1 MNLRKKIQEE
11 VSKNVKVYSNPLIAD
26 VKSFVNFY
34 RENQSDNSSFSI
46 KIDCVDNSNIKLNI
60 GYSGNQVNEKYPEI
74 QCLFTNSEYFQ
85 ESVLP
90 YLIQEHVID
99 GGIKGYNI
107 EENKVSS
114 ENLNGE
120 SLKIAGSESLIKQT
134 EVELQNN
141 VYVDDMERKQENTK
155 VRKLEIPNKYGV
167 SNFVGITILLVA
179 VIVALI
185 LLFVLL

>member
-1 MNLRKKIQEE
+1 MNLRKKI
-11 VSKNVKVYSNPLIAD
+11 
-26 VKSFVNFY
+26 
-34 RENQSDNSSFSI
+34 
-46 KIDCVDNSNIKLNI
+46 
-60 GYSGNQVNEKYPEI
+60 
-74 QCLFTNSEYFQ
+74 Q